1 MAMCRVAGS
10 SSALAA
16 CIGISRPPSANA
28 ERRIATASVPQGK
41 FGDEKTDG
49 PSSGFNIHQV
59 DTGTPTGYKHFTMR
73 LVARHSKRKGSSAHT
88 KSSRGPPEVDMP
100 EEGEGGGEGGGEM
113 SLSSKR
119 SSTAAP
125 AMRASASSTTAST
138 LLQLPAASS
147 ERSPSTPPARAIA
160 RA

>member
-1 MAMCRVAGS
+1 MGNGAAVKVIVEEAMAPFELREEKETYLRRW
-10 SSALAA
+10 LA
-16 CIGISRPPSANA
+16 
-28 ERRIATASVPQGK
+28 K
-41 FGDEKTDG
+41 
-49 PSSGFNIHQV
+49 
-59 DTGTPTGYKHFTMR
+59 
-73 LVARHSKRKGSSAHT
+73 
-88 KSSRGPPEVDMP
+88 EVDMP

-113 SLSSKR
+113 SLPSEH

-125 AMRASASSTTAST
+125 AMRASVSSTTAST